1 MNKGFASGFISSD
14 IKSETINTKN
24 GEMKKITFSI
34 ACSRKT
40 KGEADFPW
48 FEVFGKTAE
57 NIEKY
62 FSKGRGII
70 VTYHIQTGKY
80 TTKEGKPVF
89 TTTHIVDDFEFPPVR
104 KNEESTP
111 VEHSPYDVPQEQP
124 QQTAQTVGQP
134 QPQEESEF
142 MKIPEGI
149 ELNLPF
155 R

>member
-48 FEVFGKTAE
+48 FEAFGKTAE
-57 NIEKY
+57 NIKKY

-80 TTKEGKPVF
+80 TNRDGKAVF
-89 TTTHIVDDFEFPPVR
+89 TTTHIVDDFEFPPIK

-111 VEHSPYDVPQEQP
+111 VE
-124 QQTAQTVGQP
+124 QTADTSSQSETHTP
-134 QPQEESEF
+134 QDAPESGF
-142 MKIPEGI
+142 MDIPAGI
-149 ELNLPF
+149 EATLPF

>member
-1 MNKGFASGFISSD
+1 MNKGYASGFISSD
-14 IKSETINTKN
+14 IKSEIINTKN

-48 FEVFGKTAE
+48 FEAFGKIAE

-80 TTKEGKPVF
+80 TNREGKAVF

-104 KNEESTP
+104 KSEESTP
-111 VEHSPYDVPQEQP
+111 VE
-124 QQTAQTVGQP
+124 QTADTSSQSETHTP
-134 QPQEESEF
+134 QDAPENGF
-142 MKIPEGI
+142 MDIPAGI
-149 ELNLPF
+149 EATLPF